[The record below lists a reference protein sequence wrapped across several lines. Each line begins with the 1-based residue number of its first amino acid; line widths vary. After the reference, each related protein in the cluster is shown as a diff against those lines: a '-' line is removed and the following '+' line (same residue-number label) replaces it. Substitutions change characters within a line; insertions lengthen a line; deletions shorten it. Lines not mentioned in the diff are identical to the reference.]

1 MSLYDRNHGMPASYD
16 AWRTAGP
23 PEVGECEDCECA
35 LHEDDA
41 HLEFDDFVCGP
52 CGDNRLEEG
61 RGDIA
66 EEDCE
71 P

>member
-1 MSLYDRNHGMPASYD
+1 MSFDPIPGYD
-16 AWRTAGP
+16 AWKLAGP
-23 PEVGECEDCECA
+23 PETAACEDCGD
-35 LHEDDA
+35 LIHDDDA
-41 HLEFDDFVCGP
+41 HLEFDDFVCTP

-66 EEDCE
+66 EEDIE